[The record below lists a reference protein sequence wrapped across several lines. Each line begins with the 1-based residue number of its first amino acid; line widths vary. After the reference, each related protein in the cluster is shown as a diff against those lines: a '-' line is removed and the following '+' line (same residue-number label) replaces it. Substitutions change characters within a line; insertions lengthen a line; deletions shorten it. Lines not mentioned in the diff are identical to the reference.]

1 MPAYFN
7 FPENR
12 FFGAL
17 VLENIF
23 PSGLRRKIGRAL
35 NWALLIFSLPLLY
48 SLLVKL
54 FQNLPSFYGYR
65 PVFWDC
71 PSNSG
76 SGFYIFFFPCGSGF
90 SPFKVFSIPKQE
102 IQTEKRAPKIS
113 PKCLISTPPGSGTKY
128 IFLRGRT

>member
-65 PVFWDC
+65 LPLAPPSLLGLPFEFWL
-71 PSNSG
+71 G
-76 SGFYIFFFPCGSGF
+76 VLYILLSLRLRLF
-90 SPFKVFSIPKQE
+90 SPPSFFYFKKKK
-102 IQTEKRAPKIS
+102 T
-113 PKCLISTPPGSGTKY
+113 
-128 IFLRGRT
+128 